1 MAEDQNP
8 GSRVL
13 AIDLGTRR
21 IGLAISGP
29 EGASAQPLDAL
40 QRRNMAEDLGRVCSV
55 ARDRKVRRIIVG
67 LPLHMDGRESPMSE
81 QCRRFATRLAEAS
94 GLVVELHD
102 ERLTSVEAEQLLR
115 DRGWSLDRLL
125 KEKKRGAVDRLAAA
139 ILLEDWLSAQ
149 PVAEDGE

>member
-1 MAEDQNP
+1 
-8 GSRVL
+8 
-13 AIDLGTRR
+13 
-21 IGLAISGP
+21 
-29 EGASAQPLDAL
+29 
-40 QRRNMAEDLGRVCSV
+40 
-55 ARDRKVRRIIVG
+55 
-67 LPLHMDGRESPMSE
+67 MSE